1 MDGPAIFF
9 DGRDGWNPTVKQ
21 KLQKSSGRQ
30 KERAMNATNEEVDLA
45 IPNMH
50 SREEETRAG
59 QILRGLPGV
68 TGVRLVQRGA
78 WIAYRPAT
86 ITHERIC
93 AALRHV
99 GFRVNT
105 FQDSATGFVG
115 SSSV

>member
-1 MDGPAIFF
+1 
-9 DGRDGWNPTVKQ
+9 
-21 KLQKSSGRQ
+21 
-30 KERAMNATNEEVDLA
+30 MNATNDEVDLA

-50 SREEETRAG
+50 SRDEEVRAG
-59 QILRGLPGV
+59 QILRALPGV

-78 WIAYRPAT
+78 WVAYRAAT
-86 ITHERIC
+86 ISHERIC
-93 AALRHV
+93 LALRHA